1 MSDSQVELQTRL
13 TFLEDTVATLN
24 DVVAA
29 HEQTIERL
37 ERVLGNMREQLAL
50 VVGGVTE
57 VDDPPPHY

>member
-57 VDDPPPHY
+57 ADDPPPHY

>member
-37 ERVLGNMREQLAL
+37 ERVLGTCASSWRLWL
-50 VVGGVTE
+50 VV
-57 VDDPPPHY
+57 